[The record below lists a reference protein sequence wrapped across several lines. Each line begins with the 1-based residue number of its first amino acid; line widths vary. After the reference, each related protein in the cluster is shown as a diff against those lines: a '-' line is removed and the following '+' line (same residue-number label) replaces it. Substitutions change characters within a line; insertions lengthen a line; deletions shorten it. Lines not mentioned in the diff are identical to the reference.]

1 MVNMARAMR
10 SRHPRHDH
18 NSRPSRTRSNQIS
31 YREPSTSE
39 DDGDEDD
46 YTGDMRTTA
55 VRSRR
60 VPRIEQ
66 PSSSPEAPPP
76 NSRKR
81 KAAFCQPLHPPI
93 KKVKISDEEVKSLA
107 VANASAIL
115 SGGNIPPWHTLP
127 YHILVQ
133 VLGYAA
139 GPLIEDYVVPL
150 KSIEWLL
157 GTALVCKAFAEP
169 AISVLYHAPPLSPPS
184 RARGLLAHLQG
195 QDDKC
200 MFNYR
205 AKVKYLDFDGS
216 ATLYRKNQGHDP
228 IDIAELLATVPQLRG
243 MAIHRAGD
251 LPKYNRIV
259 EVNNTSKSI
268 QVLRHTISALQE
280 HRPQLHEWKWSAV
293 VSGYRN
299 IFNLNKIHRTAPFNN
314 LRKLTMVEFDSR
326 YCHEK
331 GQGRPEEELA
341 KAISA
346 LPNLTN
352 LQLSLCNDVNA
363 KLLPLLPQGLQ
374 ELEITD
380 CPINSTMLRPFL
392 ASHGHNLRR
401 LILDHNQSLNL
412 GFAVDLKKSCP
423 SLELLKMDLTYYNQ
437 HYTFADFEP
446 KFEALLPF
454 GQAPTWPASLQHIE
468 LIHLRKWDIDAAHDF
483 FTSLVDSAGDLP
495 HLQRLIIKASLSE
508 SGWRERI
515 KFRDGWIA
523 RLERV
528 FLRKAEP
535 PHLRSIATFQ
545 AEKMRNPKGLPPKR
559 KISHATKVLVEVPR
573 LAHRLLEVPPS
584 RPIRDLRS
592 RAATRKG
599 AANQVIS
606 DSTSDSDAPLRTTR
620 RRSSRLAQDDSEAYT
635 SQPTPP
641 RRPRARRRLKHSHDD
656 SSSSEDSALDE
667 DIDSAPN
674 NNNDSQTS
682 IDVDADGFEVIQGLC
697 DIVRVQIDN
706 LRPMEEKLVEDDF
719 MDEELSGDGD
729 WNGEDRDDEDG
740 YAW

>member
-1 MVNMARAMR
+1 MR
-10 SRHPRHDH
+10 SRHQRHHH

-39 DDGDEDD
+39 DNGDEDD
-46 YTGDMRTTA
+46 YTEDTRTTA
-55 VRSRR
+55 MRSRR
-60 VPRIEQ
+60 APRIEQ
-66 PSSSPEAPPP
+66 PSSSPEAPSP

-81 KAAFCQPLHPPI
+81 TAAFSQTLHPRI
-93 KKVKISDEEVKSLA
+93 KKVKVEDEEVKSQA
-107 VANASAIL
+107 GVEANAIL
-115 SGGNIPPWHTLP
+115 SGGKIPPWHILP

-139 GPLIEDYVVPL
+139 GPLIEDYVIPSR
-150 KSIEWLL
+150 SIEWLL
-157 GTALVCKAFAEP
+157 RTALVCKAFAEP

-184 RARGLLAHLQG
+184 RVRGLLAHLLG
-195 QDDKC
+195 QDNKSI
-200 MFNYR
+200 FNYR

-228 IDIAELLATVPQLRG
+228 IDIAELLAIVPQLRG
-243 MAIHRAGD
+243 MGIHRAGD
-251 LPKYNRIV
+251 LPKFNRIV
-259 EVNNTSKSI
+259 EVSNTSKSI

-280 HRPQLHEWKWSAV
+280 HRPQLQEWKWSAV

-314 LRKLTMVEFDSR
+314 LRKLTLVEFDSR
-326 YCHEK
+326 YSHEK
-331 GQGRPEEELA
+331 GQRRPEEELA

-346 LPNLTN
+346 LPNLRN
-352 LQLSLCNDVNA
+352 LQLILCNDVNA

-374 ELEITD
+374 DLEITD

-454 GQAPTWPASLQHIE
+454 GQAPTWPASLQYLE
-468 LIHLRKWDIDAAHDF
+468 LIHLRKWDIDAASDF
-483 FTSLVDSAGDLP
+483 FTSLVESAGELP

-515 KFRDGWIA
+515 NFRDRWIA
-523 RLERV
+523 RLEKV

-535 PHLRSIATFQ
+535 PNPHLRSIATFQ

-559 KISHATKVLVEVPR
+559 KTPPGIKVLVEVPR
-573 LAHRLLEVPPS
+573 FAHHMPEVLPS
-584 RPIRDLRS
+584 RPIRKLRS
-592 RAATRKG
+592 SAAKRKKP
-599 AANQVIS
+599 ANQVIS
-606 DSTSDSDAPLRTTR
+606 DSTSDSDAPLITTRR

-641 RRPRARRRLKHSHDD
+641 RRPRARTRRRVKHSHDD

-682 IDVDADGFEVIQGLC
+682 IDVDADGFDVIQGLC

>member
-1 MVNMARAMR
+1 MARAMR
-10 SRHPRHDH
+10 SRHPRHH
-18 NSRPSRTRSNQIS
+18 HTSRPSRIRSNQIS

-39 DDGDEDD
+39 ESGDEDYVED
-46 YTGDMRTTA
+46 ARTTTI
-55 VRSRR
+55 RSRLAPR
-60 VPRIEQ
+60 VEQ
-66 PSSSPEAPPP
+66 PPSSPEAPPQRT
-76 NSRKR
+76 RKR
-81 KAAFCQPLHPPI
+81 KAAFSQTLHPPV
-93 KKVKISDEEVKSLA
+93 KKVKIEDEEVKSQDGLE
-107 VANASAIL
+107 ANTIL
-115 SGGNIPPWHTLP
+115 SGGKIPPWNTLP

-139 GPLIEDYVVPL
+139 GPLIEDHVIPL
-150 KSIEWLL
+150 RSTEWLL
-157 GTALVCKAFAEP
+157 RTALVCKAFAEP
-169 AISVLYHAPPLSPPS
+169 AISVLYYAPPLSPPS
-184 RARGLLAHLQG
+184 RARGLLAHLQRL
-195 QDDKC
+195 DDKC

-205 AKVKYLDFDGS
+205 AKVKYLDIHGS

-228 IDIAELLATVPQLRG
+228 IDIAELLAIVPQLRG
-243 MAIHRAGD
+243 MGIHRAGD

-280 HRPQLHEWKWSAV
+280 HKPQLQEWKWSAV

-299 IFNLNKIHRTAPFNN
+299 IFNLNRIHRTAPFHN

-331 GQGRPEEELA
+331 GRGKPEEELA

-346 LPNLTN
+346 LPNLMN
-352 LQLSLCNDVNA
+352 LQLIMCNDVNG

-392 ASHGHNLRR
+392 ASHGHSLRR

-412 GFAVDLKKSCP
+412 GFAVDLRNSCS

-446 KFEALLPF
+446 KFETLLPF
-454 GQAPTWPASLQHIE
+454 GQAPTWPVSLQHLE
-468 LIHLRKWDIDAAHDF
+468 LIHLRKWNIDAANAF
-483 FTSLVDSAGDLP
+483 FASLVDSAGDLP

-515 KFRDGWIA
+515 NFRDRWIA
-523 RLERV
+523 RLEKV

-535 PHLRSIATFQ
+535 PNPHLRSITTFQ
-545 AEKMRNPKGLPPKR
+545 AEKMRNPNGLPLKR
-559 KISHATKVLVEVPR
+559 KTPCATKVRVEIPR
-573 LAHRLLEVPPS
+573 SAHPISEVPPS
-584 RPIRDLRS
+584 RHERNLR
-592 RAATRKG
+592 RNTTTTKEP
-599 AANQVIS
+599 ANQAIS
-606 DSTSDSDAPLRTTR
+606 DSTSDSDAPLITTR
-620 RRSSRLAQDDSEAYT
+620 RRSSRLAHDDSEAYT
-635 SQPTPP
+635 SRATPP
-641 RRPRARRRLKHSHDD
+641 RRQRARPRRRIKHTDGD

-682 IDVDADGFEVIQGLC
+682 IDVDADAFDVIQGVC
-697 DIVRVQIDN
+697 DVVRVQIDN

-719 MDEELSGDGD
+719 MDDELSGDGD